1 MGSSIDAQG
10 RRHNEPVLKGRLN
23 AQYLTE
29 GFAAGVGMLLAGV
42 GCMLLNQ
49 VRSPN
54 LLATTQAHNHL

>member
-1 MGSSIDAQG
+1 MGSFIDAKG

-29 GFAAGVGMLLAGV
+29 GFAAGVGMLLAGI

-49 VRSPN
+49 VMSSHVLPPVRLP
-54 LLATTQAHNHL
+54 